1 VQVLHPDRYPGIEL
15 RPEENA
21 TVKFLAN
28 ETPKT
33 AKAAAGVFVPST
45 AIRDKDGKKI
55 VLIAFK
61 GRAVQRQIQIVSERS
76 DGALVDGLV
85 GGEDVIT
92 TAPSTL
98 RDGDKIKI
106 KGQA

>member
-1 VQVLHPDRYPGIEL
+1 M

-28 ETPKT
+28 ETPRT
-33 AKAAAGVFVPST
+33 AKASAGVFVPST
-45 AIRDKDGKKI
+45 AIRDHDGKKI
-55 VLIAFK
+55 VLIAFNGK
-61 GRAVQRQIQIVSERS
+61 AVAREIHIVSERS

-98 RDGDKIKI
+98 KDGDKIKI
-106 KGQA
+106 KGQS